1 MHHLKLKNF
10 AKEEGQIW
18 VKFDPRSCLMFPY
31 SANMYIVSVS
41 MLKSSCQIFRFDES
55 KLGISASRVVLLTA
69 KHFCT
74 KQSKILGKNAVD
86 HNNNAA
92 IKDHQ

>member
-1 MHHLKLKNF
+1 MLIYVHSN
-10 AKEEGQIW
+10 
-18 VKFDPRSCLMFPY
+18 
-31 SANMYIVSVS
+31 SVT

-55 KLGISASRVVLLTA
+55 KLGIWCASGVLLTA

-74 KQSKILGKNAVD
+74 KWSKIFWKNAVD

-92 IKDHQ
+92 IKEHQ

>member
-1 MHHLKLKNF
+1 
-10 AKEEGQIW
+10 
-18 VKFDPRSCLMFPY
+18 
-31 SANMYIVSVS
+31 MYIVSVS

-55 KLGISASRVVLLTA
+55 KLGICVSRVLLTA